1 MSKQAFVSTEGFRY
15 GYFTRSKSDPQLSLC
30 ITGFVLG
37 SGWKVLFCIGP
48 EWMEPS
54 GAQAKI
60 WGLGSY
66 SNHPRGPFRWQVAHT
81 QMLLIFSQRQGGQGS
96 LAGREENWP
105 KMSLANVCLWPI
117 RSIQN
122 LWDNDAQFHHRGD
135 QSVCRTFANEITV
148 YFDVWDT
155 HCSKLQAGTSAS
167 VEETICAR
175 YRWWSGK
182 WLLCLFQS
190 PFFISLYLFYR

>member
-81 QMLLIFSQRQGGQGS
+81 QTLLIFSQRQGGQGS

-105 KMSLANVCLWPI
+105 KCPWQMFVCG
-117 RSIQN
+117 
-122 LWDNDAQFHHRGD
+122 QFGPF
-135 QSVCRTFANEITV
+135 RTCEIMMHSFTTEV
-148 YFDVWDT
+148 TNQYAELLPM
-155 HCSKLQAGTSAS
+155 KLQFTLMFGTRIA
-167 VEETICAR
+167 
-175 YRWWSGK
+175 
-182 WLLCLFQS
+182 QS
-190 PFFISLYLFYR
+190 FRQVHQPR